1 MGKVVEDC
9 RLVGYGCP
17 CFPSY
22 QVSYGGA
29 CYFMDFRVFDFSQFF
44 CRRAF
49 SPAPVS
55 PFVIPAPASL
65 DTKAPMIPCMAILL
79 VPLSLHFFA
88 SFSYFSASMLLFS
101 FLAFSAFL
109 YSSFSL
115 CPAMSP
121 MRWYPTW
128 ESIFTYSCFSSIF
141 FLSKIS
147 ESVLSA
153 FAVSWLVF
161 FVCYCNGSF
170 GYG

>member
-1 MGKVVEDC
+1 MAAPVFPPA
-9 RLVGYGCP
+9 RYPIAALAILWTSLSLI
-17 CFPSY
+17 FPS
-22 QVSYGGA
+22 
-29 CYFMDFRVFDFSQFF
+29 FF

-65 DTKAPMIPCMAILL
+65 NTKAPMIPCMAILL

-88 SFSYFSASMLLFS
+88 SLSYFSASMLLFS

-109 YSSFSL
+109 FSSFSL

-121 MRWYPTW
+121 MRRYPTW
-128 ESIFTYSCFSSIF
+128 ERMFTYSCFSSIF

-153 FAVSWLVF
+153 FAVSWLISLSVF
-161 FVCYCNGSF
+161 SFVVVMMLSAMAA
-170 GYG
+170 

>member
-1 MGKVVEDC
+1 MAAPVFPPARYPIAALAILWTSGS
-9 RLVGYGCP
+9 LI
-17 CFPSY
+17 FPS
-22 QVSYGGA
+22 S
-29 CYFMDFRVFDFSQFF
+29 F
-44 CRRAF
+44 CNMAF

-79 VPLSLHFFA
+79 LPLSLHFFA

-153 FAVSWLVF
+153 FSVSWLISLSVF
-161 FVCYCNGSF
+161 SFVVVMMLSAMAA
-170 GYG
+170 

>member
-1 MGKVVEDC
+1 MQE
-9 RLVGYGCP
+9 
-17 CFPSY
+17 
-22 QVSYGGA
+22 
-29 CYFMDFRVFDFSQFF
+29 
-44 CRRAF
+44 AF

-121 MRWYPTW
+121 MRRYPTLG
-128 ESIFTYSCFSSIF
+128 EDVYVIPVFLLIF

-153 FAVSWLVF
+153 FAVSWLISLSVF
-161 FVCYCNGSF
+161 SFVVVMMLSAMAA
-170 GYG
+170 

>member
-1 MGKVVEDC
+1 MSPDG
-9 RLVGYGCP
+9 LWLPLFSLLPGILWSALAILWT
-17 CFPSY
+17 F
-22 QVSYGGA
+22 
-29 CYFMDFRVFDFSQFF
+29 FVFDFSQFF
-44 CRRAF
+44 LQEAF

-88 SFSYFSASMLLFS
+88 SLSYFSASMLLFS

-109 YSSFSL
+109 FSSFSL

-121 MRWYPTW
+121 MRLYPTW
-128 ESIFTYSCFSSIF
+128 ERMFTYSCFSFIS

-153 FAVSWLVF
+153 FAVSWLISLSVF
-161 FVCYCNGSF
+161 SFVVVMMLSAMAA
-170 GYG
+170 

>member
-1 MGKVVEDC
+1 MAAPVFPPARYPIAALAILWTSGS
-9 RLVGYGCP
+9 LI
-17 CFPSY
+17 FPS
-22 QVSYGGA
+22 S
-29 CYFMDFRVFDFSQFF
+29 F
-44 CRRAF
+44 CNMAF

-88 SFSYFSASMLLFS
+88 SFSYFSASILLFS

-121 MRWYPTW
+121 MRRYPTW

-153 FAVSWLVF
+153 FSVSWLISLSVF
-161 FVCYCNGSF
+161 SFVVVMMLSAMAA
-170 GYG
+170 

>member
-1 MGKVVEDC
+1 MAA
-9 RLVGYGCP
+9 LAILWTSLSLI
-17 CFPSY
+17 FPS
-22 QVSYGGA
+22 S
-29 CYFMDFRVFDFSQFF
+29 F

-109 YSSFSL
+109 FSSFSL

-121 MRWYPTW
+121 MRRYPTW

-141 FLSKIS
+141 FLSNIS
-147 ESVLSA
+147 DSLLSA
-153 FAVSWLVF
+153 FSVSWRISLSVF
-161 FVCYCNGSF
+161 SFVVVMMLSAMAA
-170 GYG
+170 

>member
-1 MGKVVEDC
+1 M
-9 RLVGYGCP
+9 GYGCP
-17 CFPSY
+17 CFPSC

-29 CYFMDFRVFDFSQFF
+29 CILWTSLSLIFPSSF

-55 PFVIPAPASL
+55 PFVIPVPASL

-115 CPAMSP
+115 CPAMSS
-121 MRWYPTW
+121 MRRYPTW
-128 ESIFTYSCFSSIF
+128 ERMFTYSCFSSIF
-141 FLSKIS
+141 FLSKI
-147 ESVLSA
+147 LL
-153 FAVSWLVF
+153 FWMNRYRIF
-161 FVCYCNGSF
+161 
-170 GYG
+170 

>member
-1 MGKVVEDC
+1 MAALAILWTSGS
-9 RLVGYGCP
+9 LI
-17 CFPSY
+17 FPS
-22 QVSYGGA
+22 S
-29 CYFMDFRVFDFSQFF
+29 F

-65 DTKAPMIPCMAILL
+65 DTKAPMIPCMAIRL

-109 YSSFSL
+109 FSSFSL

-121 MRWYPTW
+121 MRRYPTW
-128 ESIFTYSCFSSIF
+128 ERMFTYSCFSSIF

-153 FAVSWLVF
+153 FAVSWLISLSVF
-161 FVCYCNGSF
+161 SFVVVMMLSAMAA
-170 GYG
+170 

>member
-1 MGKVVEDC
+1 MAAPVFPPA
-9 RLVGYGCP
+9 RYPMAALAILWTSLSLI
-17 CFPSY
+17 FPS
-22 QVSYGGA
+22 S
-29 CYFMDFRVFDFSQFF
+29 F

-55 PFVIPAPASL
+55 PFAIPAPASL
-65 DTKAPMIPCMAILL
+65 DTKAPMIPCMAIRL
-79 VPLSLHFFA
+79 VPFSLHFFA
-88 SFSYFSASMLLFS
+88 SFSYFSASILLFS

-121 MRWYPTW
+121 MRRYP
-128 ESIFTYSCFSSIF
+128 IF

-153 FAVSWLVF
+153 FAVSWLISLSVF
-161 FVCYCNGSF
+161 SFVVVMMLSAMAA
-170 GYG
+170 

>member
-1 MGKVVEDC
+1 MAAPV
-9 RLVGYGCP
+9 CP
-17 CFPSY
+17 PAKYPMAALAILWTSLSLIFPS
-22 QVSYGGA
+22 S
-29 CYFMDFRVFDFSQFF
+29 F

-65 DTKAPMIPCMAILL
+65 DTKAPMIPCMAIRL
-79 VPLSLHFFA
+79 VPLSLYFFA

-115 CPAMSP
+115 CPAISP
-121 MRWYPTW
+121 MRRYPTW
-128 ESIFTYSCFSSIF
+128 ERMFTYSCFSSIF

-153 FAVSWLVF
+153 FAVSWLISLSVF
-161 FVCYCNGSF
+161 SFVVVMMLSAMAA
-170 GYG
+170 